1 MSIIAETESKNI
13 RTRKKGDIKTKDS
26 ASQDKSSG
34 PKGKPIIEKAARA
47 AAVDQIYQ
55 SIKTRRAEDGKAPD
69 DEQRTAAPVEKV
81 ERAAGVT
88 SAQTVAAIQKAK
100 RTTAAKKLWTEKQ
113 TRAAE
118 QAAASPEAAPI
129 TAPTTPPAATN
140 SAAPSDAI
148 QKAQRMAAAKKLW
161 NEKQTRVAEQAAA
174 SREAAPTAP
183 ISSPAPGG
191 TYTSPMGTTP
201 TAPGGT
207 PTGPAGGTAPAS
219 VTGQP
224 RQAAVSLPAIRERGT
239 CGTAPA
245 IKEKPRLGPAAIKTR
260 PETRRT
266 VFSSRITPTAQGA
279 GKQAAI
285 TSAKKRQRRAQ
296 EAGRQ
301 LLVQQT
307 KKAARAAAVT
317 SRKIV
322 EASARAT
329 KALISALVALLGG
342 SVFIAVVCL
351 IFLVAAIVSSPFGIL
366 FTDKPEAPDAV
377 SLPTAMSQINEEY
390 NAKLDALQAGYDTV
404 NIQGRPPS
412 WRNVIAVFA
421 ARTAAA
427 DDGMDVITLDA
438 ERVERLRAVF
448 WDMTTISTAT
458 ESIDHPDTDPD
469 DGIDDSHT
477 ESVLTITINGATTSD
492 MTVRYGFTRYQVE
505 AMEALMDELEEWGL
519 FIGDLEITD
528 ATAIQV
534 WNDLPAGLSNERRT
548 VIQYALSL
556 VGKVHYFWGGKSLV
570 LGWDPRWGTSTQVW
584 AAGSPTTGTY
594 RPYGMDCS
602 GFVDW
607 CFYNQSGGEYIIGH
621 GGGCISQHN
630 YCRAISWSQAI
641 PGDLVFYPGDS
652 HIGIVCGWDAN
663 GNILIVHC
671 ASGSLN
677 GVVITGKSGFVT
689 IGRPV
694 YYGE

>member
-1 MSIIAETESKNI
+1 MSNIAETESKNI
-13 RTRKKGDIKTKDS
+13 RARKKGDIKTKDS
-26 ASQDKSSG
+26 ASQGKASG

-55 SIKTRRAEDGKAPD
+55 SIKTRRAEDGKAHG

-81 ERAAGVT
+81 ERAASVT
-88 SAQTVAAIQKAK
+88 SAQAVAAIQRAK
-100 RTTAAKKLWTEKQ
+100 RTTAAKRLWTEKQ

-118 QAAASPEAAPI
+118 QAAVSQEAAPI
-129 TAPTTPPAATN
+129 TAPMTTPAATN
-140 SAAPSDAI
+140 SAAPSDVI
-148 QKAQRMAAAKKLW
+148 QKAQRMASAKKLW
-161 NEKQTRVAEQAAA
+161 NEKQARAAEQTAA
-174 SREAAPTAP
+174 SREAAPTPSPAG
-183 ISSPAPGG
+183 ISTAAEPTPAPG
-191 TYTSPMGTTP
+191 S
-201 TAPGGT
+201 
-207 PTGPAGGTAPAS
+207 APAS
-219 VTGQP
+219 LAGGAAPANVTGQP
-224 RQAAVSLPAIRERGT
+224 GQAAASLPAIRERGT
-239 CGTAPA
+239 SGTSPA
-245 IKEKPRLGPAAIKTR
+245 IKEKPRLGPTAIKTR
-260 PETRRT
+260 PEPRRT
-266 VFSSRITPTAQGA
+266 VFSSRISPTAQSA
-279 GKQAAI
+279 GRQAAI

-307 KKAARAAAVT
+307 KKAARTAAVA

-322 EASARAT
+322 EASAKAT

-366 FTDKPEAPDAV
+366 FTDEPEAPDAV
-377 SLPTAMSQINEEY
+377 SLSTAMSQINEEY
-390 NAKLDALQAGYDTV
+390 NAQLEALQTGYDTV

-448 WDMTTISTAT
+448 WDMTTISTST

-477 ESVLTITINGATTSD
+477 ESVVTITINGATTSD

-519 FIGDLEITD
+519 FIGDLEISD
-528 ATAIQV
+528 ATAIEV
-534 WNDLPAGLSNERRT
+534 WNNLPAGLSNERRT

-621 GGGCISQHN
+621 GGGCIAQHN
-630 YCRAISWSQAI
+630 TCRAISWGEAI

-689 IGRPV
+689 IGRPT

>member
-1 MSIIAETESKNI
+1 MSIIAENESKNI
-13 RTRKKGDIKTKDS
+13 RTRKKGDIKTKES
-26 ASQDKSSG
+26 TRKGKASG

-47 AAVDQIYQ
+47 AAVDQIHQ
-55 SIKTRRAEDGKAPD
+55 SIKTRRAEDGNAPG

-88 SAQTVAAIQKAK
+88 SAQAIAAIQKAK

-113 TRAAE
+113 ARAAE

-148 QKAQRMAAAKKLW
+148 QKAQRMAVAKKLW
-161 NEKQTRVAEQAAA
+161 NEKQARAAEQTAA
-174 SREAAPTAP
+174 SREAAPTPSPVGIPTATEP
-183 ISSPAPGG
+183 TPAPGN
-191 TYTSPMGTTP
+191 
-201 TAPGGT
+201 
-207 PTGPAGGTAPAS
+207 APAS
-219 VTGQP
+219 LAGGAAPASTTGQP
-224 RQAAVSLPAIRERGT
+224 GQSPADSLPAIRERGT
-239 CGTAPA
+239 SGTAPA
-245 IKEKPRLGPAAIKTR
+245 IKERSRRGPAAIKTR
-260 PETRRT
+260 PETRRA
-266 VFSSRITPTAQGA
+266 VFSSRPSPTVQEM
-279 GKQAAI
+279 GKRAAV
-285 TSAKKRQRRAQ
+285 TSAKKRQRQAQ

-307 KKAARAAAVT
+307 KRAARAAAVT

-329 KALISALVALLGG
+329 KALISALVAILGG
-342 SVFIAVVCL
+342 SVFIAIVCL

-477 ESVLTITINGATTSD
+477 ESVLTITINGATASD
-492 MTVRYGFTRYQVE
+492 MTMRYSFTRYQVE

-534 WNDLPAGLSNERRT
+534 WNDLPAGLSNGRRT

-607 CFYNQSGGEYIIGH
+607 VFYNQSGGEYIIGH

>member
-1 MSIIAETESKNI
+1 MSIIAETEGKNI

-26 ASQDKSSG
+26 ASQGKASG

-47 AAVDQIYQ
+47 AAVNQIYQ
-55 SIKTRRAEDGKAPD
+55 SIKTRRAEDGKAPG

-88 SAQTVAAIQKAK
+88 SAQAVAAIQKAK
-100 RTTAAKKLWTEKQ
+100 RTTTAKKLWTEKQ

-129 TAPTTPPAATN
+129 TAPTTTPAATS

-161 NEKQTRVAEQAAA
+161 TEKQTHAAEQEAA
-174 SREAAPTAP
+174 SREAVPTAP

-191 TYTSPMGTTP
+191 TLSGPVRSATP
-201 TAPGGT
+201 AN
-207 PTGPAGGTAPAS
+207 

-224 RQAAVSLPAIRERGT
+224 GQAAASLPAIRERGT
-239 CGTAPA
+239 SGTAPA
-245 IKEKPRLGPAAIKTR
+245 IKERSRLGPTAIKTR
-260 PETRRT
+260 PEPRRT
-266 VFSSRITPTAQGA
+266 VFSSRISPTAQGA

-301 LLVQQT
+301 LLIQQT

-322 EASARAT
+322 EASAKAT

-366 FTDKPEAPDAV
+366 FTDEPEAPDAV
-377 SLPTAMSQINEEY
+377 SLSTAMSQINEEY
-390 NAKLDALQAGYDTV
+390 NSQLEALQAGYDTV

-421 ARTAAA
+421 AKTAAA

-492 MTVRYGFTRYQVE
+492 MTVRYGFSRYQVE

-519 FIGDLEITD
+519 FIGDLEISD
-528 ATAIQV
+528 ATAIEV
-534 WNDLPAGLSNERRT
+534 WNNLPAGLSNERRT

-607 CFYNQSGGEYIIGH
+607 CFYNESNGEYIIGH
-621 GGGCISQHN
+621 GGGCIAQHN
-630 YCRAISWSQAI
+630 SCRAISWGEAI

-652 HIGIVCGWDAN
+652 HIGIVCGWDTN

-689 IGRPV
+689 IGRPT

>member
-1 MSIIAETESKNI
+1 MSIIAETEGKNI

-26 ASQDKSSG
+26 ASQGKASG
-34 PKGKPIIEKAARA
+34 PKGKPIIEKAARS
-47 AAVDQIYQ
+47 AAVEQIYQ
-55 SIKTRRAEDGKAPD
+55 SIKTRRAEDGKAPG

-81 ERAAGVT
+81 ERAVGVT
-88 SAQTVAAIQKAK
+88 SAQAVAAIQRAK

-113 TRAAE
+113 TRVAE
-118 QAAASPEAAPI
+118 QTAASQEATPIMAP
-129 TAPTTPPAATN
+129 ATPPAAT
-140 SAAPSDAI
+140 SSVAPSDAI

-161 NEKQTRVAEQAAA
+161 TEKQTHAAEQEAA
-174 SREAAPTAP
+174 SREAVPTAP

-191 TYTSPMGTTP
+191 TLSGPVRSATP
-201 TAPGGT
+201 AN
-207 PTGPAGGTAPAS
+207 

-224 RQAAVSLPAIRERGT
+224 GQAAASLPAIRERGT
-239 CGTAPA
+239 SGTAPA
-245 IKEKPRLGPAAIKTR
+245 IKERSRLGPTAIKTR
-260 PETRRT
+260 PEPRRT
-266 VFSSRITPTAQGA
+266 VFSSRISPTAQGA

-301 LLVQQT
+301 LLIQQT

-322 EASARAT
+322 EASAKAT

-366 FTDKPEAPDAV
+366 FTDEPEAPDAV
-377 SLPTAMSQINEEY
+377 SLSTAMSQINEEY
-390 NAKLDALQAGYDTV
+390 NSQLEALQAGYDTV

-421 ARTAAA
+421 AKTAAA

-492 MTVRYGFTRYQVE
+492 MTVRYGFSRYQVE

-519 FIGDLEITD
+519 FIGDLEISD
-528 ATAIQV
+528 ATAIEV
-534 WNDLPAGLSNERRT
+534 WNNLPAGLSNERRT

-607 CFYNQSGGEYIIGH
+607 CFYNESNGEYIIGH
-621 GGGCISQHN
+621 GGGCIAQHN
-630 YCRAISWSQAI
+630 SCRAISWGEAI

-652 HIGIVCGWDAN
+652 HIGIVCGWDTN

-689 IGRPV
+689 IGRPT

>member
-26 ASQDKSSG
+26 ASQGKASG
-34 PKGKPIIEKAARA
+34 LKGKPIIEKAARA
-47 AAVDQIYQ
+47 AAVNQIYQ
-55 SIKTRRAEDGKAPD
+55 SIKTRRAEDGEAPGN
-69 DEQRTAAPVEKV
+69 EQRTAAPVEKV

-113 TRAAE
+113 THAAE
-118 QAAASPEAAPI
+118 QAA
-129 TAPTTPPAATN
+129 T
-140 SAAPSDAI
+140 
-148 QKAQRMAAAKKLW
+148 
-161 NEKQTRVAEQAAA
+161 
-174 SREAAPTAP
+174 SREAVPTAP
-183 ISSPAPGG
+183 ISSPAPG
-191 TYTSPMGTTP
+191 S
-201 TAPGGT
+201 T
-207 PTGPAGGTAPAS
+207 PTGPTGGTAPAS

-224 RQAAVSLPAIRERGT
+224 RQAAVSLPAIRERGAS
-239 CGTAPA
+239 GTTPA
-245 IKEKPRLGPAAIKTR
+245 IKEKPRLGPTAIKTR
-260 PETRRT
+260 PEPRRA
-266 VFSSRITPTAQGA
+266 VFSSRPTPTVQEM
-279 GKQAAI
+279 GKRAAI

-307 KKAARAAAVT
+307 RKTARAAAVA

-342 SVFIAVVCL
+342 SVFIAIMCL

-366 FTDKPEAPDAV
+366 FTDEPEAPDAV
-377 SLPTAMSQINEEY
+377 SLSTAMSQINEEY
-390 NAKLDALQAGYDTV
+390 NAQLEALQTGYDTV

-412 WRNVIAVFA
+412 WRNVISVFA

-448 WDMTTISTAT
+448 WDMTTISTST

-492 MTVRYGFTRYQVE
+492 MTVRYGFSRYQVE

-519 FIGDLEITD
+519 FIGDLEISD

-534 WNDLPAGLSNERRT
+534 WNNLPAGLSNERRT

-621 GGGCISQHN
+621 GGGCIAQHN
-630 YCRAISWSQAI
+630 TCRAISWGEAI

-689 IGRPV
+689 IGRPT

>member
-26 ASQDKSSG
+26 ASQGKASR

-118 QAAASPEAAPI
+118 QAAASPEAAP
-129 TAPTTPPAATN
+129 
-140 SAAPSDAI
+140 
-148 QKAQRMAAAKKLW
+148 
-161 NEKQTRVAEQAAA
+161 
-174 SREAAPTAP
+174 TAP

-191 TYTSPMGTTP
+191 TLSGPVGSATP
-201 TAPGGT
+201 AN
-207 PTGPAGGTAPAS
+207 

-224 RQAAVSLPAIRERGT
+224 GQTTASLPVIRKRGT

-322 EASARAT
+322 EASAKAT

-366 FTDKPEAPDAV
+366 FTDEPEAPDAV
-377 SLPTAMSQINEEY
+377 SLSTAMSQINEEY
-390 NAKLDALQAGYDTV
+390 NAQLEALQAGYDTV

-448 WDMTTISTAT
+448 WDMTTISTST

-492 MTVRYGFTRYQVE
+492 MTVRYGFSRYQVE

-519 FIGDLEITD
+519 FIGDLEISD
-528 ATAIQV
+528 ATAIEV
-534 WNDLPAGLSNERRT
+534 WNNLPAGLSNERRT

-607 CFYNQSGGEYIIGH
+607 AFYNQSGGEYIIGH
-621 GGGCISQHN
+621 GGGVIAQHN
-630 YCRAISWSQAI
+630 YCRAISWGEAI

-689 IGRPV
+689 IGRPT

>member
-1 MSIIAETESKNI
+1 MSIIAEAENKNI
-13 RTRKKGDIKTKDS
+13 RTRKKGDIKTKEN
-26 ASQDKSSG
+26 ARKGKASG

-55 SIKTRRAEDGKAPD
+55 SIKTRHAEDGEAPS
-69 DEQRTAAPVEKV
+69 DEQRTAAPAEK
-81 ERAAGVT
+81 AARTASVT

-100 RTTAAKKLWTEKQ
+100 RTIAAKKLWTEKQ

-118 QAAASPEAAPI
+118 QAAAS
-129 TAPTTPPAATN
+129 
-140 SAAPSDAI
+140 
-148 QKAQRMAAAKKLW
+148 
-161 NEKQTRVAEQAAA
+161 
-174 SREAAPTAP
+174 REAAPTDP
-183 ISSPAPGG
+183 ISSPAPDG
-191 TYTSPMGTTP
+191 TYTSPAGTVPSAPGSTP
-201 TAPGGT
+201 TSL
-207 PTGPAGGTAPAS
+207 AGGAAPTSA
-219 VTGQP
+219 TGQP
-224 RQAAVSLPAIRERGT
+224 GQNPAASLPAIRERGT
-239 CGTAPA
+239 SGTAPA
-245 IKEKPRLGPAAIKTR
+245 IKEKPRLGPTAIKTR
-260 PETRRT
+260 PEPRRT
-266 VFSSRITPTAQGA
+266 VFSSRISPTVQGA

-307 KKAARAAAVT
+307 KKAARAAAVA

-322 EASARAT
+322 EASAKAT

-366 FTDKPEAPDAV
+366 FTDEPEAPDAV
-377 SLPTAMSQINEEY
+377 SLSTAMSQINEEY
-390 NAKLDALQAGYDTV
+390 NAQLEALQAGYDTV

-448 WDMTTISTAT
+448 WDMTTISTTT

-492 MTVRYGFTRYQVE
+492 MTVRYGFTRYQIE

-519 FIGDLEITD
+519 FIGDLEISD
-528 ATAIQV
+528 ATAIEV
-534 WNDLPAGLSNERRT
+534 WNNLPAGLSNERRT

-621 GGGCISQHN
+621 GGGCIAQHN
-630 YCRAISWSQAI
+630 TCRAISWGEAI

-689 IGRPV
+689 IGRPT

>member
-1 MSIIAETESKNI
+1 MSINASHGETHFFALMEVNIIAESKSKNI
-13 RTRKKGDIKTKDS
+13 RTRNKQADIKTKDS
-26 ASQDKSSG
+26 ARQGKADG
-34 PKGKPIIEKAARA
+34 PKGRPIIEKAARA
-47 AAVDQIYQ
+47 AAVNQIYQ
-55 SIKTRRAEDGKAPD
+55 SIKTRRDEDGTAPS
-69 DEQRTAAPVEKV
+69 DERPATPAEQVEQAAS
-81 ERAAGVT
+81 VT
-88 SAQTVAAIQKAK
+88 SAQAAATIQKAK
-100 RTTAAKKLWTEKQ
+100 RTMAAKKLIKEKQASTTEAAPISSPAAPPADVERAKRMTAAKKLWKEKQ
-113 TRAAE
+113 DRAAE
-118 QAAASPEAAPI
+118 QTASTPEA
-129 TAPTTPPAATN
+129 T
-140 SAAPSDAI
+140 
-148 QKAQRMAAAKKLW
+148 
-161 NEKQTRVAEQAAA
+161 
-174 SREAAPTAP
+174 P
-183 ISSPAPGG
+183 IS
-191 TYTSPMGTTP
+191 
-201 TAPGGT
+201 
-207 PTGPAGGTAPAS
+207 APAS
-219 VTGQP
+219 GSVPASPAGETTLARTAGADEPQGQG
-224 RQAAVSLPAIRERGT
+224 PATAGRPIIKERGT
-239 CGTAPA
+239 GGTAPA
-245 IKEKPRLGPAAIKTR
+245 IKEKPRLGPASIKTR
-260 PETRRT
+260 PEPRRT
-266 VFSSRITPTAQGA
+266 VFSSRISPTAQGA
-279 GKQAAI
+279 GKQAAV
-285 TSAKKRQRRAQ
+285 TSVKKRQRRAQ

-366 FTDKPEAPDAV
+366 FTDEPEAPDAV
-377 SLPTAMSQINEEY
+377 SLSTAMSQINEEY
-390 NAKLDALQAGYDTV
+390 NAYLDSLQAGYDTV

-412 WRNVIAVFA
+412 WRDVIAVFA

-438 ERVERLRAVF
+438 ARVERLRAVF
-448 WDMTTISTAT
+448 WDMTTISTST
-458 ESIDHPDTDPD
+458 ESVDHPDTDTDPD
-469 DGIDDSHT
+469 DGTDDSYT
-477 ESVLTITINGATTSD
+477 ESVLTITITGASTSD
-492 MTVRYGFTRYQVE
+492 MTVRYGFTRYQIE

-519 FIGDLEITD
+519 FIGDLEISD
-528 ATAIQV
+528 ATAIEV
-534 WNDLPAGLSNERRT
+534 WNNLPAGLSNERRT

-556 VGKVHYFWGGKSLV
+556 VGKVQYFWGGKSLV

-607 CFYNQSGGEYIIGH
+607 VFYNQSGGEYIIGH
-621 GGGCISQHN
+621 GGGVIAQHN
-630 YCRAISWSQAI
+630 YCRAITWGEAI

-652 HIGIVCGWDAN
+652 HIGIVCGWDAS

-677 GVVITGKSGFVT
+677 GVVITGKSGFTT

-694 YYGE
+694 YFDE

>member
-1 MSIIAETESKNI
+1 MSNIAETESKNI

-26 ASQDKSSG
+26 ARKGKASG
-34 PKGKPIIEKAARA
+34 PKGKPTIEKAARA
-47 AAVDQIYQ
+47 AAVDQIHQ
-55 SIKTRRAEDGKAPD
+55 SIKTRRAEDGKAPS

-81 ERAAGVT
+81 ERAAGVA
-88 SAQTVAAIQKAK
+88 SAQAVAAIQKAK

-113 TRAAE
+113 ARAAE
-118 QAAASPEAAPI
+118 QAAASPEAAPTPSPAGI
-129 TAPTTPPAATN
+129 STPT
-140 SAAPSDAI
+140 D
-148 QKAQRMAAAKKLW
+148 
-161 NEKQTRVAEQAAA
+161 
-174 SREAAPTAP
+174 P
-183 ISSPAPGG
+183 IPAPGN
-191 TYTSPMGTTP
+191 
-201 TAPGGT
+201 APASL
-207 PTGPAGGTAPAS
+207 AGGTAPAS
-219 VTGQP
+219 ATGQP
-224 RQAAVSLPAIRERGT
+224 GQSPAASLPAIRERGT
-239 CGTAPA
+239 SGTAPA
-245 IKEKPRLGPAAIKTR
+245 IKERSQRGPAAIKTR
-260 PETRRT
+260 PETRRA
-266 VFSSRITPTAQGA
+266 VFSSRPSPTVQEM
-279 GKQAAI
+279 GKRAAI

-366 FTDKPEAPDAV
+366 FTDEPEAPDAV
-377 SLPTAMSQINEEY
+377 SLSTAMSQINEEY

-477 ESVLTITINGATTSD
+477 ESVLTITINGATASD
-492 MTVRYGFTRYQVE
+492 MTVRYSFTRYQVE
-505 AMEALMDELEEWGL
+505 AMDALMDELEEWGL

-528 ATAIQV
+528 STAIQV

-607 CFYNQSGGEYIIGH
+607 VFYNQSGGEYIIGH

-630 YCRAISWSQAI
+630 YCQAISWSQAI

-694 YYGE
+694 YYGESF

>member
-1 MSIIAETESKNI
+1 MSIIAETEGKNI

-26 ASQDKSSG
+26 ASQGKASG

-47 AAVDQIYQ
+47 AAVEQIYQ
-55 SIKTRRAEDGKAPD
+55 SIKTRRAEEGQAPG

-81 ERAAGVT
+81 ERAASVT

-100 RTTAAKKLWTEKQ
+100 RTTAAKKLWTDKQ
-113 TRAAE
+113 TRTAE
-118 QAAASPEAAPI
+118 QTAASPEAAPI
-129 TAPTTPPAATN
+129 MAPTTSPAAT
-140 SAAPSDAI
+140 STAAPSDAI
-148 QKAQRMAAAKKLW
+148 QKAQRVAAAKKLW
-161 NEKQTRVAEQAAA
+161 KEKQTRAAEQTAA
-174 SREAAPTAP
+174 SREAVPTAP
-183 ISSPAPGG
+183 ISSPAPG
-191 TYTSPMGTTP
+191 S
-201 TAPGGT
+201 T
-207 PTGPAGGTAPAS
+207 PTGPTGGTAPAS

-224 RQAAVSLPAIRERGT
+224 RQAAVSLPAIRERGAS
-239 CGTAPA
+239 GTTPA
-245 IKEKPRLGPAAIKTR
+245 IKEKPRLGPTAIKTR
-260 PETRRT
+260 PEPRRA
-266 VFSSRITPTAQGA
+266 VFSSRPTPTVQEM
-279 GKQAAI
+279 GKRAAI

-307 KKAARAAAVT
+307 RKTARAAAVA

-366 FTDKPEAPDAV
+366 FTDEPEAPDAV
-377 SLPTAMSQINEEY
+377 SLSTAMSQINEEY
-390 NAKLDALQAGYDTV
+390 NAQLEALQTGYDTV

-448 WDMTTISTAT
+448 WDMTTISTST

-492 MTVRYGFTRYQVE
+492 MTVRYGFSRYQVE

-519 FIGDLEITD
+519 FIGDLEISD

-534 WNDLPAGLSNERRT
+534 WNNLPAGLSNERRT

-621 GGGCISQHN
+621 GGGVIAQHN

-689 IGRPV
+689 IGRPT